1 MPRYLSDQWIEAL
14 DEAARAHRGLAEAT
28 ESVAFVIEQVVE
40 QSAGQGQ
47 SGGQGIGKA
56 NDAPPEVAPTDATAT
71 DAVSAQGG
79 AVRWH
84 VVVDHGSVRFVA
96 GPATDPTVRFTTDA
110 ATARAIS
117 TGAATAQSAFMGG
130 TLRVGGDTGVLIEH
144 HEVLAGLGDVFAAVP
159 IDD

>member
-14 DEAARAHRGLAEAT
+14 DEAAQAHRGLAVAT
-28 ESVAFVIEQVVE
+28 GSVAFVIEQVIE
-40 QSAGQGQ
+40 QVTEQ
-47 SGGQGIGKA
+47 SGGQGLETA
-56 NDAPPEVAPTDATAT
+56 TASTPDATAA
-71 DAVSAQGG
+71 DAVSVQGG

-84 VVVDHGSVRFVA
+84 VVVDHGSVRFVP
-96 GPATDPTVRFTTDA
+96 GPAIDPTVRFTTDE

-117 TGAATAQSAFMGG
+117 TGAATAQSAFMAG

-144 HEVLAGLGDVFAAVP
+144 HEVLAGLGDVFAAVT